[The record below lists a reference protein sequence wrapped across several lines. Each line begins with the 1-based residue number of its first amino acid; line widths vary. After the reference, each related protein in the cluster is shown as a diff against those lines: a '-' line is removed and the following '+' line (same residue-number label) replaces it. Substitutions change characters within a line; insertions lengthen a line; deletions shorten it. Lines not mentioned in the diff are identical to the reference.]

1 MTTYTPWRT
10 ARYPSTCRRCPERIE
25 AGFTVYHIPRS
36 RATLCHK
43 CGKREEASTLAA
55 TEDRIQRAA
64 FAHQTT
70 PKED

>member
-25 AGFTVYHIPRS
+25 RGFTIYHMPRS
-36 RATLCHK
+36 RMTLCRK
-43 CGKREEASTLAA
+43 CGLRAEATTLAA
-55 TEDRIQRAA
+55 AEDARQRAA
-64 FAHQTT
+64 FCHQTT